1 MHMSSCFITIIMA
14 AYDIVDE
21 DNECDIIG
29 TILMENDI
37 EVDDD
42 DPKYLK
48 YFTVKGEALFECD
61 ECESRWS
68 SHNTTVKVD
77 LLRQEVSKKYTQK
90 CKSCDYW
97 ATPLFTRDRFERIMN
112 KVVEKYEKRVD
123 KNGQLFTI
131 DNDDDDDDDDDN
143 DDDDEFTG
151 HTQAPHMEEYCE
163 RCKELGGPCWNTV
176 QKNYFI

>member
-1 MHMSSCFITIIMA
+1 MA

-21 DNECDIIG
+21 DNECEIIG
-29 TILMENDI
+29 DILMENDI
-37 EVDDD
+37 EVCDD

-61 ECESRWS
+61 ECDSRWS

-112 KVVEKYEKRVD
+112 KVIEKYEKRVD
-123 KNGQLFTI
+123 NDGKLFTT
-131 DNDDDDDDDDDN
+131 DNDDDDG
-143 DDDDEFTG
+143 FVG
-151 HTQAPHMEEYCE
+151 CTQAPHMEEYCE

-176 QKNYFI
+176 QQSYFI